1 MSGTPNRAGA
11 PTAPAW
17 DPVVRLTHWGIAL
30 AVVLNGLIVED
41 ESLVHIWIG
50 YAAIAFLTLRLIWG
64 VIGTEEARFISFPPS
79 LAAAREHLFDLLT
92 GRRRPHRSHNPLGA
106 LMVYA
111 LWGTLI
117 VVAATGVMLE
127 SDPFPSS
134 RGALGDGFTAI
145 FREYE
150 RGHGGNDFLEEIHE
164 GAANMLLFL
173 AVVHVGGVFLES
185 WLTGVNLVRAMVK
198 GGKEAQGGE

>member
-1 MSGTPNRAGA
+1 MSGKSEEAGRQS
-11 PTAPAW
+11 APAW
-17 DPVVRLTHWGIAL
+17 DPVVRLTHWCIAL

-41 ESLVHIWIG
+41 ESLIHIWIG
-50 YAAIAFLTLRLIWG
+50 YAAIAFLVLRLLWG
-64 VIGTEEARFISFPPS
+64 VIGTEEARFTSFPPS
-79 LAAAREHLFDLLT
+79 LAGAKEHLSDLLT

-117 VVAATGVMLE
+117 VVAVTGVMME
-127 SDPFPSS
+127 SDPFPAT
-134 RGALGDGFTAI
+134 GGGLGDGFMAI

-150 RGHGGNDFLEEIHE
+150 RASGGSEFLEEIHE
-164 GAANMLLFL
+164 AAANMLLFL
-173 AVVHVGGVFLES
+173 AVVHVGGVLMES

-198 GGKEAQGGE
+198 GGKRMQDGG